1 MTFQESNW
9 AKKKLFLND
18 FASFL
23 PVAPNKQQG
32 S

>member
-1 MTFQESNW
+1 MTFQEGNW
-9 AKKKLFLND
+9 TEKKLFLNA